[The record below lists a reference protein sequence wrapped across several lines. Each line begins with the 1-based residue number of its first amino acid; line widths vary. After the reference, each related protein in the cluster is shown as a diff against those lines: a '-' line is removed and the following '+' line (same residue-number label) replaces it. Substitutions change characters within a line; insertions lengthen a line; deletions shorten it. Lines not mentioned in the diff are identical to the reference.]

1 MKQVFKS
8 AEPPC
13 LQAYRSSKPSDGWD
27 QMKNNSQY
35 FGQAVYDCIAEL
47 VSADQGGLCAYCEIE
62 ISRSP
67 LNTFRVDHFV
77 AKSLSS
83 SRHNWGLDWE
93 NMLACCKGG
102 ENQYTRGRNHFEK
115 PRSKNLSCDA
125 HVNRLAQKDGTGMPL
140 DDRRGLVINPL
151 SLPTSP
157 LLIRFDTDQGALEP
171 HPQRCAEISLE
182 GNKHAS
188 TYELVENTIRV
199 FNLNC
204 PRLCRAR
211 KDWFDELEDKLEA
224 TRQAGRSAAEIS
236 SELCEV
242 LLSPPYPSFFTVS
255 RLWLGP
261 IAEEFLQRNQLS
273 SISEP

>member
-13 LQAYRSSKPSDGWD
+13 LKAYRSSRPSDSWD

-35 FGQAVYDCIAEL
+35 YGKAVYDCIAEL
-47 VSADQGGLCAYCEIE
+47 ILIDQGGLCAYCEIE
-62 ISRSP
+62 ISRS
-67 LNTFRVDHFV
+67 LNTFRIDHFV
-77 AKSLSS
+77 AKSLSNLA
-83 SRHNWGLDWE
+83 HNWGLDWE

-102 ENQYTRGRNHFEK
+102 ENQHTRGRNHFEE
-115 PRSKNLSCDA
+115 PRRKNLSCDA
-125 HVNRLAQKDGTGMPL
+125 HVNRLVQKGGAGIPL

-151 SLPTSP
+151 SLRTSP
-157 LLIRFDTDQGALEP
+157 LLIRFDTDQGTLKP
-171 HPQRCAEISLE
+171 HPQRCAGISIE
-182 GNKHAS
+182 GNKYSS
-188 TYELVENTIRV
+188 TFELLENTIRV

-211 KDWFDELEDKLEA
+211 KDWFDELEDKLE
-224 TRQAGRSAAEIS
+224 TERQAGRSAADVS
-236 SELCEV
+236 SELCEH

-261 IAEEFLQRNQLS
+261 IAEEFLQGIQIS
-273 SISEP
+273 SMPGP

>member
-13 LQAYRSSKPSDGWD
+13 LQAYRTSKPSDSWD
-27 QMKNNSQY
+27 QMKNNSQH

-47 VSADQGGLCAYCEIE
+47 ISTDQGGLCAYCEID
-62 ISRSP
+62 ISRS
-67 LNTFRVDHFV
+67 LNTLRVDHFV

-83 SRHNWGLDWE
+83 SRHNWGLDWV

-115 PRSKNLSCDA
+115 PILKNLSCDA
-125 HVNRLAQKDGTGMPL
+125 HVNRLAQKGGAGMPL
-140 DDRRGLVINPL
+140 DDRRGHVINPL
-151 SLPTSP
+151 SLHTSP
-157 LLIRFDTDQGALEP
+157 LLIRFDTDQGTLEP
-171 HPQRCAEISLE
+171 HTQRCTMVSLE
-182 GNKHAS
+182 GNKYSS
-188 TYELVENTIRV
+188 TIELVENTIRV

-211 KDWFDELEDKLEA
+211 KDWFDELEDKLE
-224 TRQAGRSAAEIS
+224 TERQAGRSAAEVS
-236 SELCEV
+236 SELCEL

-255 RLWLGP
+255 RIWLGP
-261 IAEEFLQRNQLS
+261 VAEHFLQRNQILS
-273 SISEP
+273 IPEP

>member
-13 LQAYRSSKPSDGWD
+13 LQAYRGANPSDSWD

-35 FGQAVYDCIAEL
+35 FGRAVHDCIAEL
-47 VSADQGGLCAYCEIE
+47 ISTDQGGLCAYCEIE
-62 ISRSP
+62 ISRS

-77 AKSLSS
+77 AKSLSDS
-83 SRHNWGLDWE
+83 QHNWGLNWG

-102 ENQYTRGRNHFEK
+102 ENEYTLGRNHFEK
-115 PRSKNLSCDA
+115 PRDENLSCDSHA
-125 HVNRLAQKDGTGMPL
+125 NKFAQKGGAGMPL
-140 DDRRGLVINPL
+140 YDRRGLVINPL

-157 LLIRFDTDQGALEP
+157 LLIRFDTDRGTLEP
-171 HPQRCAEISLE
+171 HPQRCAGISFA
-182 GNKHAS
+182 GNLLSS
-188 TYELVENTIRV
+188 TFELIQNTIQV

-211 KDWFDELEDKLEA
+211 KDWFDELEDNLEEVE
-224 TRQAGRSAAEIS
+224 RQAGRSPAEVR
-236 SELCEV
+236 SELCEH
-242 LLSPPYPSFFTVS
+242 LLKPPYPSFFTVS

-261 IAEEFLQRNQLS
+261 IAEEFLQRNPIS
-273 SISEP
+273 SIPGS